1 MISFFFAKDFV
12 ANGFINF
19 SFLRIPGHVRD
30 IFDSILDLWAV
41 AGKCE
46 TLQDGEPEHILDKY
60 NDFFF
65 KFPQRK
71 WIDPIKFRQ
80 CKLRLS
86 EINEFG
92 FPVLRRTI

>member
-46 TLQDGEPEHILDKY
+46 TL
-60 NDFFF
+60 
-65 KFPQRK
+65 
-71 WIDPIKFRQ
+71 
-80 CKLRLS
+80 
-86 EINEFG
+86 
-92 FPVLRRTI
+92 

>member
-12 ANGFINF
+12 ANGFIHF

-60 NDFFF
+60 NDFFLNF
-65 KFPQRK
+65 LKG
-71 WIDPIKFRQ
+71 
-80 CKLRLS
+80 
-86 EINEFG
+86 NESTRSS
-92 FPVLRRTI
+92 LDNAN